1 MMPWNRRP
9 RFTFRTDDLSR
20 TSESLRVVPAPLSSS
35 TRGHGLPLS
44 AIMHTT
50 GNAQA
55 SLSPTLSHSIITAN
69 L

>member
-20 TSESLRVVPAPLSSS
+20 TSKSLSVVPAPLPSS

-44 AIMHTT
+44 AMMPTI
-50 GNAQA
+50 GNVQA
-55 SLSPTLSHSIITAN
+55 SLSPTLSYSIITTN